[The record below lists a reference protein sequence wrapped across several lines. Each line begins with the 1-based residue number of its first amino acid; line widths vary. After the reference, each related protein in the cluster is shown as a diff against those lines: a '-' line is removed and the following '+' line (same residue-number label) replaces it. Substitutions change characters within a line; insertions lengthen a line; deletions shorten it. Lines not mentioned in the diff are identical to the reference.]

1 MQIFVKTLT
10 GKTITLE
17 VESSDTIDNVKS
29 KIQDK
34 EGIPPDQ
41 QRLIFAGKQLEDGR
55 TLSDYNIQ
63 KESTLH
69 LVLRLRGGMQIFV
82 KTLTGKTITL
92 EVESSDTIDNFR
104 EWKVQ
109 TFRKFQR
116 STWKPLQIERMPS
129 FFYHLEFELYP
140 YPSIAAEAE
149 STCPSSAPFLRDK
162 NEEEERARTVHV
174 PSPESDIFETEHWP
188 SHAPAQEEHTRT
200 PGSGTIS
207 QKEQARSRASDA
219 EARGGGVG
227 VIDCG
232 ARAARLRSPTS
243 DAFTTIAAEKSLEF
257 PPPNP
262 KHIKARLQTAV
273 RDWRF
278 GRVRVESLDMLEQP
292 KHKRGE
298 SSSAAVAVGNGI
310 NAGLAPEETVGS
322 QGKVTKARFES
333 VGGSRVKNT
342 EVGWGVV
349 HLYRDGDLALG
360 SGEELYDVEGDEG
373 EGEGEEDCTTLCI
386 PAVPSYLTT
395 NDFLGFV
402 GEKTREEV
410 SHFRMVMTGRM
421 NRYLVLMKFRD
432 ASVARRWRKE
442 WDGKVF
448 NSMEPETC
456 HVTFIKSITFRTHT
470 SSIPNTSFPELS
482 HDPFTPSST
491 PSSSLRPF
499 PPPTPNLVELPTCPV
514 CLERMDDTTG
524 LLTILCQHVFHCACL
539 QKWRGSGCPVCR
551 HTNPFPSSDSASY
564 PQDPYNPP
572 FGSGEASLC
581 SVCDSTEDLWICLIC
596 GAVGC
601 GRYKG
606 GHAKEHWKDAA
617 HNFALEI
624 ETQHVWDY
632 AGDTWVHRLIRD
644 KGDKVIELPS
654 RSRGGRGGDGGEGD
668 MVPREKL
675 ERIGM
680 EYTHLLTSQLE
691 SQRVYF
697 EELVSKAVAKASAAS
712 SAAASASARAEE
724 ALSQLATLSAENQML
739 KQDVVTVLEKDLAR
753 EKRKAEKSGE
763 IARGLGKSL
772 VEEKRVSEG
781 LMERIG
787 HVNMRMQEVEREME
801 KVREENRELVEANRD
816 LLFSISAEGKI
827 REMEGNVPA
836 EGGVL
841 EKGEIEGGTIVLP
854 PEKIGRG
861 KKGKGKGQGQ
871 GK

>member
-1 MQIFVKTLT
+1 
-10 GKTITLE
+10 
-17 VESSDTIDNVKS
+17 
-29 KIQDK
+29 
-34 EGIPPDQ
+34 
-41 QRLIFAGKQLEDGR
+41 
-55 TLSDYNIQ
+55 
-63 KESTLH
+63 
-69 LVLRLRGGMQIFV
+69 
-82 KTLTGKTITL
+82 
-92 EVESSDTIDNFR
+92 
-104 EWKVQ
+104 
-109 TFRKFQR
+109 
-116 STWKPLQIERMPS
+116 MPS
-129 FFYHLEFELYP
+129 FYHLKFELYP
-140 YPSIAAEAE
+140 CPSTFAEAE
-149 STCPSSAPFLRDK
+149 DISTVSPSSEPRLATK
-162 NEEEERARTVHV
+162 KEGKERTKAIFV
-174 PSPESDIFETEHWP
+174 PPPGTDIFETEQWP
-188 SHAPAQEEHTRT
+188 SHESVSDEPRTHPKTR
-200 PGSGTIS
+200 GAVSVS
-207 QKEQARSRASDA
+207 QDTARSRDSDA
-219 EARGGGVG
+219 GNSVGG

-232 ARAARLRSPTS
+232 PRAARGPSPLSEDYTPIS
-243 DAFTTIAAEKSLEF
+243 PNQPLEF
-257 PPPNP
+257 PTPNP
-262 KHIKARLQTAV
+262 QNIKASLQSALK
-273 RDWRF
+273 DWRF
-278 GRVRVESLDMLEQP
+278 GRVRVQGLDMERP

-298 SSSAAVAVGNGI
+298 SSSAVGALARNGNGI
-310 NAGLAPEETVGS
+310 NAGLAPEAVGS
-322 QGKVTKARFES
+322 QGKVTKARFEP
-333 VGGSRVKNT
+333 VKVCRAKNT

-349 HLYRDGDLALG
+349 HLYRDGDLATM
-360 SGEELYDVEGDEG
+360 GEELYEVEENGGGQEG
-373 EGEGEEDCTTLCI
+373 EGDCTTLCI

-432 ASVARRWRKE
+432 AEAAKKWRKE

-456 HVTFIKSITFRTHT
+456 HVTFIRSITFQTP
-470 SSIPNTSFPELS
+470 SSSYPNTSFPELS

-491 PSSSLRPF
+491 PASSLRPF

-551 HTNPFPSSDSASY
+551 HTNPLPSPSSASS

-581 SVCDSTEDLWICLIC
+581 SVCDSTDDLWICLIC

-606 GHAKEHWKDAA
+606 GHAKEHWKDSA

-632 AGDTWVHRLIRD
+632 AGDMWVHRLIRGKD
-644 KGDKVIELPS
+644 DSKVIELPS
-654 RSRGGRGGDGGEGD
+654 RSRGRGDRGEED

-675 ERIGM
+675 ERIGI

-697 EELVSKAVAKASAAS
+697 EELVGKAVAKASAAS
-712 SAAASASARAEE
+712 VAAASASVRADE
-724 ALSQLATLSAENQML
+724 ALSQLASLSRENRIL
-739 KQDVVTVLEKDLAR
+739 KEDIIVSLEKDVAR
-753 EKRKAEKSGE
+753 EKRKAERSSE
-763 IARGLGKSL
+763 IARGFGKSL
-772 VEEKRVSEG
+772 AEEKKVSEG

-787 HVNMRMQEVEREME
+787 HVNRRMESVEAQMKRVE
-801 KVREENRELVEANRD
+801 EENRELVEANRD
-816 LLFSISAEGKI
+816 LLFSITAGEKI
-827 REMEGNVPA
+827 REMEGEVPE

-841 EKGEIEGGTIVLP
+841 EKGELEGGTVSLP
-854 PEKIGRG
+854 AQEKMGRG
-861 KKGKGKGQGQ
+861 KKGKGR